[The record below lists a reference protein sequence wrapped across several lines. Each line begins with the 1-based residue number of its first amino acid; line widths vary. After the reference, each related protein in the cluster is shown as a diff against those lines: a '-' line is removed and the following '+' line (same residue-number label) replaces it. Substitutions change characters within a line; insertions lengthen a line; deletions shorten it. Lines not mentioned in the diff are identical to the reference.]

1 MGKARSNIQT
11 MPLMYKKKQ
20 SGRSRFNKN
29 FIIFPDPAVGSVNNP
44 IVSPT

>member
-1 MGKARSNIQT
+1 

-29 FIIFPDPAVGSVNNP
+29 FIIFPDPVAGFVNNP
-44 IVSPT
+44 IVSST